1 MHPKMAT
8 LNLTFS
14 ISPVIPMALQFTHA
28 AIVQTIFNTASG
40 LDHLGRMP
48 RARRQRFSLDLAVV
62 ALSVRSVQSLLSL
75 MSIALEI
82 EHVWIR
88 EQGGIPL

>member
-28 AIVQTIFNTASG
+28 AIVQTIFDTASG
-40 LDHLGRMP
+40 LHHLSRMP
-48 RARRQRFSLDLAVV
+48 KARRQRFSLDLAVV
-62 ALSVRSVQSLLSL
+62 ALSVRSVQSPFPL
-75 MSIALEI
+75 MSIALGI
-82 EHVWIR
+82 ERVWIR
-88 EQGGIPL
+88 GQGSIPF